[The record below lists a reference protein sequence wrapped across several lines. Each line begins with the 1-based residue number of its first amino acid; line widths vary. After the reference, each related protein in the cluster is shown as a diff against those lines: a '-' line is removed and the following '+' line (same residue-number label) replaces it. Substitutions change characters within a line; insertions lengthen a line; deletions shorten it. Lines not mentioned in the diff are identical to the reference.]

1 MDRIDGLAHLQ
12 TAVGEA
18 CRLAVQAVLGREWR
32 PAVPWASKKKLWR
45 ALPLAASS
53 LAACNGHG
61 ELCGKR
67 YSDVTFVGSH
77 NSAFVG
83 PTPTHNQYVSV
94 TDQLNLGVRFL
105 QAQTHD
111 KGGTIEMCHTYCWEL
126 DSGPLARYLGEIAAW
141 MDGHPGDV
149 VTLLLTN
156 EDAIPVGRFDDV
168 FGRTGLKRYAFRP
181 RGVLSRRQWPTLR
194 ELIDAQTRLVVF
206 MGTSCRHVLP
216 SPINKIMPC
225 PFKATNG
232 GIRAGGG
239 KDYFTDQTEVDYL
252 ISEFDYFWETPY
264 GVTDKMF
271 PTCSVDRPFW
281 GDPQRLMGIV
291 NHMLNVRIGG
301 IVFPD
306 QVNAKTT
313 NSLDSIT
320 KQVVLCESQ
329 GKPRPNVILVRF
341 IRGGDSQST
350 VDSWE

>member
-32 PAVPWASKKKLWR
+32 PAVPWASLWR

-206 MGTSCRHVLP
+206 M
-216 SPINKIMPC
+216 
-225 PFKATNG
+225 
-232 GIRAGGG
+232 
-239 KDYFTDQTEVDYL
+239 DYFTDQTEVDYL

-329 GKPRPNVILVRF
+329 GKPRPNVILLDYINVGEAQQAQLKF
-341 IRGGDSQST
+341 NGLA
-350 VDSWE
+350 